1 MPVDVREE
9 SLAALSDYASIPIA
23 YSTSTVLE
31 VEWIANGLGGVR
43 MVDSPLD
50 QPLTKDF
57 DKDEPVAAWHSLGD
71 ISHWGFFA
79 AFVDGQRV
87 GGAVVAHKT
96 PGMHM
101 LEGREDLAVLWD
113 LRVHPSVRRRGV
125 GTRLLDHAIQF
136 ARASGYSFLKV
147 ESQNTNPAACRFY
160 ANHGFALGGVRRGV
174 YAEYPSEVQL
184 LWYLDLRST
193 SPRATRQLRTE

>member
-1 MPVDVREE
+1 MPVDVRKE

-23 YSTSTVLE
+23 FATTTVLE
-31 VEWIANGLGGVR
+31 VEWIANGPGGVR
-43 MVDSPLD
+43 MVDAPLD

-57 DKDEPVAAWHSLGD
+57 DDDEPVAGWHSLGD

-96 PGMHM
+96 PGVHM

-113 LRVHPSVRRRGV
+113 IRVHPSARRRGV
-125 GTRLLDHAIQF
+125 GRRLLNRAIQF
-136 ARASGYSFLKV
+136 ARASGYTFLKI
-147 ESQNTNPAACRFY
+147 EAQNTNPAACRFY
-160 ANHGFALGGVRRGV
+160 ANNGFALGGVRRGV
-174 YAEYPSEVQL
+174 YAEYPDEVQL

-193 SPRATRQLRTE
+193 SPRASGQLRTE

>member
-1 MPVDVREE
+1 MREE
-9 SLAALSDYASIPIA
+9 PLAALSDYASIPIA
-23 YSTSTVLE
+23 FSTSTVLE

-43 MVDSPLD
+43 LVDAPLD

-57 DKDEPVAAWHSLGD
+57 DDDEPVAHWRCLGD

-79 AFVDGQRV
+79 AFFDGQRV

-96 PGMHM
+96 PGVHM

-113 LRVHPSVRRRGV
+113 MRVHPGVRRSGV

-136 ARASGYSFLKV
+136 ARVSGYAFLKV

-160 ANHGFALGGVRRGV
+160 AKSGFALGGVRRGV
-174 YAEYPSEVQL
+174 YAEYPDEVQL
-184 LWYLDLRST
+184 LWYLDLRSG
-193 SPRATRQLRTE
+193 SSRPAGRPRTE